1 MTPFAYC
8 SVLTKACLAHMALI
22 CSCLGLLA
30 LAGPDP
36 ADGVNAL
43 ATALGEAMG
52 VFAGEL
58 AGTL

>member
-1 MTPFAYC
+1 M
-8 SVLTKACLAHMALI
+8 TKACLAHMALI

-43 ATALGEAMG
+43 GTALGEAMG

>member
-1 MTPFAYC
+1 
-8 SVLTKACLAHMALI
+8 MALI

-30 LAGPDP
+30 LAGCGGGGVLSGPDP

-43 ATALGEAMG
+43 GTALGEAMG
-52 VFAGEL
+52 VLAGEL